1 MSSRRNLSLTPRA
14 EDTREAQPVHV
25 VNFELDE
32 IKEHYDQSIT
42 AINNQFEVASSLG
55 SSGKTDDQKNIYRS
69 QIVFLES
76 AFDFYLH
83 ELTKYGLRKIL
94 VGDWAHTPKY
104 GNLKVPMKHVERG
117 LRDPSAIEW
126 FVEYI
131 NEAYS
136 RDVMTAY
143 EYLKEQMNMLGIHIA
158 EILPRLFPH
167 MDDPKDV
174 IIDLYDRRNQ
184 IAHQTDRA
192 HANAVQQDISEQF
205 VRDRITEVNSIVVA
219 LHQEALGK
227 G

>member
-1 MSSRRNLSLTPRA
+1 MSSKRNLSLTPRA
-14 EDTREAQPVHV
+14 EDTREVQPVSV
-25 VNFELDE
+25 VNFELSE
-32 IKEHYDQSIT
+32 IKEHFAQSLA
-42 AINNQFEVASSLG
+42 AIKSQFEVALSLE
-55 SSGKTDDQKNIYRS
+55 SEGKTEDQKNIYRS

-83 ELTKYGLRKIL
+83 ELTKYGLRKML
-94 VGDWAHTPKY
+94 VGSWRKTEKY
-104 GNLKVPMKHVERG
+104 RNLKIPMKHVEGG
-117 LRDPSAIEW
+117 LNDPSAIQW

-143 EYLKEQMNMLGIHIA
+143 EYLKDQMNMLGISLVD
-158 EILPRLFPH
+158 ILKSVFPEK
-167 MDDPKDV
+167 DTPKKV

-192 HANAVQQDISEQF
+192 HADASQAD
-205 VRDRITEVNSIVVA
+205 ITEKYVTERINEIENIVMA
-219 LHQEALGK
+219 LHRAALEK